1 MKIETARRAAELI
14 NMIDR
19 CKEAQ
24 QEILNK
30 RIELMDYNEEFM
42 VKEFLTCNMP
52 DNEHWG
58 LKHNSTKE
66 RAECLRLAILSHF
79 SQVEAECR
87 WQIENYEKQLMKLK

>member
-1 MKIETARRAAELI
+1 MTEKTAREAARLV

-19 CKEAQ
+19 CKEAH
-24 QEILNK
+24 ETLINK

-52 DNEHWG
+52 DNEYWG
-58 LKHNSTKE
+58 LKRNSTKE

-79 SQVEAECR
+79 SQVEAENQ
-87 WQIENYEKQLMKLK
+87 WQIEQYEKQLKQLK